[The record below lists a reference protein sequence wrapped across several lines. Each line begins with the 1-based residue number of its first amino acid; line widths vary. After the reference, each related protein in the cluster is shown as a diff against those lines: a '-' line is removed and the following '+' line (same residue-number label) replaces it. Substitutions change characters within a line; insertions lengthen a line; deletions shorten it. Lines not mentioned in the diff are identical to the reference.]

1 MIALVVLLLDVG
13 VFRQRAPEARAAWV
27 GGLTALG
34 LVGVLALLGQHLAVT
49 GDVYFMDHDRVLVV
63 DRLAITLRLVIVALA
78 LFAALFSIRY
88 PFTKHYGEYFA
99 LLLFATVGLNLLVAT
114 ENLLMFFVA
123 LELLSICLYAL
134 TGMHRGVLRSAEGG
148 VKYFMVGALSSAF
161 LLFGLSWIVGSTGA
175 ADLPSLRE
183 ALAGGGNALRLTGLV
198 FVVVGLGFKL
208 AAVPF
213 HTWTPDAYQ
222 GAPTP
227 VTAFIAT
234 ASKVAS
240 FVVAAKILV
249 VGFAGMAGAAH
260 WPWRDLSSGVVSGAR
275 VEAGWVLLLA
285 VIAVASMLWG
295 NLAALTQ
302 KNIKRMLAYSS
313 IAHTGYLLVGVMA
326 ANQAGLTAVLTYLVA
341 YAVTTLG
348 AFGVVAALTRHLGG
362 DDLEDFDGLVQR
374 APGMTLLLLV
384 FVLSLAGIPPLAGF
398 IAKFNLFAV
407 AVAADSEGLGLL
419 WLVIVGL
426 GASAVSLYYYVA
438 ILKHAL
444 VNAPRRTD
452 PVDVG
457 WLWAAPLLVLALL
470 VVAIGAWPQPVLEL
484 FADLVKGAGLVR

>member
-1 MIALVVLLLDVG
+1 MLLVDVG
-13 VFRQRAPEARAAWV
+13 LLRAKEPASRAAWI
-27 GGLTALG
+27 GGLTVLG

-49 GDVYFMDHDRVLVV
+49 GDLYFMDRDRVLVI
-63 DRLAITLRLVIVALA
+63 DRLAIVLRIIIVALA
-78 LFAALFSIRY
+78 LGASLLSIRY

-123 LELLSICLYAL
+123 LELLSVCLYAL
-134 TGMHRGVLRSAEGG
+134 TGMHRGVLRSAEGA

-175 ADLPSLRE
+175 TDLPALRD

-240 FVVAAKILV
+240 FVVGAKILL
-249 VGFAGMAGAAH
+249 VGFAGMAGSAH
-260 WPWRDLSSGVVSGAR
+260 WPWRELSSGTFGAAR
-275 VEAGWVLLLA
+275 IEPGWVLLLA
-285 VIAVASMLWG
+285 VLAAASMIWG

-302 KNIKRMLAYSS
+302 KNVKRMLAYSS
-313 IAHTGYLLVGVMA
+313 IAHTGYLLLGVMA
-326 ANQAGLTAVLTYLVA
+326 ANQAGLTAVLAYLVA

-348 AFGVVAALTRHLGG
+348 AFGVVAALTRQLGG
-362 DDLEDFDGLVQR
+362 DDLEDLDGLARR
-374 APGMTLLLLV
+374 APGMALLLLV

-407 AVAADSEGLGLL
+407 AVRADAQELGLL
-419 WLVIVGL
+419 WLVFVGL
-426 GASAVSLYYYVA
+426 AGSAVSLYYYVL

-444 VNAPRRTD
+444 VHAPRRSD
-452 PVDVG
+452 PVRVDT
-457 WLWAAPLLVLALL
+457 LWMVPLVVLAVL
-470 VVAIGAWPQPVLEL
+470 VVVIGAWPQPLLEL
-484 FADLVKGAGLVR
+484 FGALVEGAGLIR

>member
-1 MIALVVLLLDVG
+1 MVLLVDVG
-13 VFRQRAPEARAAWV
+13 LLRGKEPQQRASLV
-27 GGLTALG
+27 GSLTALG

-49 GDVYFMDHDRVLVV
+49 GDLYFMDRDRILVV
-63 DRLAITLRLVIVALA
+63 DRLAITLRIVIVVMALGA
-78 LFAALFSIRY
+78 TLFSLRY
-88 PFTKHYGEYFA
+88 RFTKHFGEYFA

-134 TGMHRGVLRSAEGG
+134 TGMHRGVLRSGEGA

-175 ADLPSLRE
+175 VELNALRE
-183 ALAGGGNALRLTGLV
+183 ALRSGSSPLRLTGLV

-213 HTWTPDAYQ
+213 HSWAPDAYQ

-240 FVVAAKILV
+240 FVVGAKILM

-260 WPWRDLSSGVVSGAR
+260 WPWRDMSSGVVAAAR
-275 VEAGWVLLLA
+275 VEPGWVMLLA
-285 VIAVASMLWG
+285 ILAAASMLWG

-302 KNIKRMLAYSS
+302 KNVKRMLAYSS
-313 IAHTGYLLVGVMA
+313 IAHTGYMLLGVMA
-326 ANQAGLTAVLTYLVA
+326 ANQAGLSSVLSYLVA
-341 YAVTTLG
+341 YGVTTLG
-348 AFGVVAALTRHLGG
+348 AFGVVAALTEQLGG
-362 DDLEDFDGLVQR
+362 DDLEDFDGLVHR
-374 APGMTLLLLV
+374 APGMALLLLL

-407 AVAADSEGLGLL
+407 AVASDAQGLGLL
-419 WLVIVGL
+419 WLVILGL
-426 GASAVSLYYYVA
+426 GTSAVSLYYYVM

-444 VNAPRRTD
+444 VNPARRGD
-452 PVDVG
+452 PVHVG
-457 WLWAAPLLVLALL
+457 LVWQVPLVVLAVL
-470 VVAIGAWPQPVLEL
+470 VVVIGAWPQPLLEM
-484 FADLVKGAGLVR
+484 FDGLVKGAGLLR